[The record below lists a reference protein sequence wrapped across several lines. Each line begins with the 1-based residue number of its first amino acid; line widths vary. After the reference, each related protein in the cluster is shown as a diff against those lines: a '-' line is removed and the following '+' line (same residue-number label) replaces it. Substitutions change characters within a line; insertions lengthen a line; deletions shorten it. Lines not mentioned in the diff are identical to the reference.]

1 MREPD
6 LDPTPKSRLEQVYDT
21 ISALPLFVLAG
32 IFYAPLQ
39 AALGLWPAWVI
50 VLTSGIG
57 MTAAIQFFLVAP
69 RRRKRKAQD
78 TERGLFECAHREP
91 GSGLRSRWARGYAR
105 AEPSRLIFQMGAGE
119 NGPLAGPLEIYPAP
133 TLVGDLEKAPWT
145 VFPGGLIA
153 TITSENKTLQL
164 AADRASLALLN
175 TRYFTNPIPDP

>member
-21 ISALPLFVLAG
+21 ISSLPLFVLAG
-32 IFYAPLQ
+32 IFYVPLQ
-39 AALGLWPAWVI
+39 ADLGLWPAWVI
-50 VLTSGIG
+50 VLTSGIA

-69 RRRKRKAQD
+69 MRRKRKAQD

-105 AEPSRLIFQMGAGE
+105 AEPSRLTFQTGAGE
-119 NGPLAGPLEIYPAP
+119 NGPLTGPLEIYPAP
-133 TLVGDLEKAPWT
+133 TAVGDLEKAPWT
-145 VFPGGLIA
+145 VFPGGLII

-164 AADRASLALLN
+164 AAGRASLELLN
-175 TRYFTNPIPDP
+175 TRCFTNPIPDP